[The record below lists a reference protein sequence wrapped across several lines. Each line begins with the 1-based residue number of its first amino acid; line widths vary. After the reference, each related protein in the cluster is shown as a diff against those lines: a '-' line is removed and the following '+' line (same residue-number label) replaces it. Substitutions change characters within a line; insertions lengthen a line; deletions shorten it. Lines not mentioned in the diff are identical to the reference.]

1 MFNMKRTVHVVKYR
15 ILWICLSACLLTP
28 GIIAMIYSMITY
40 PTHSPVKVGIDYT
53 GGTILQYGVKE
64 DVKNDA
70 VAKTREDLSK
80 IGVDNPY
87 IQILDVTPTEEN
99 KNINSIISIKTKFID
114 EGSDTTDEITQA
126 IPQNLHLTVT
136 SYNRRVLLT
145 GEVGSQADKLKA
157 QQIAQNSLEVSSV
170 VNELMV
176 GEVTSVGQR
185 MSDSTLATKVRTQ
198 LVGTSGVSLNQM
210 KVVVDRGI
218 VYLMGLVTQEEAN
231 KAADVASRVSDVKS
245 VIKVFE
251 ILTPQEVQERM
262 KLVSNP
268 NQSTSGSENSD
279 GTVTLQ

>member
-1 MFNMKRTVHVVKYR
+1 
-15 ILWICLSACLLTP
+15 
-28 GIIAMIYSMITY
+28 
-40 PTHSPVKVGIDYT
+40 
-53 GGTILQYGVKE
+53 
-64 DVKNDA
+64 
-70 VAKTREDLSK
+70 
-80 IGVDNPY
+80 
-87 IQILDVTPTEEN
+87 
-99 KNINSIISIKTKFID
+99 
-114 EGSDTTDEITQA
+114 
-126 IPQNLHLTVT
+126 
-136 SYNRRVLLT
+136 
-145 GEVGSQADKLKA
+145 
-157 QQIAQNSLEVSSV
+157 
-170 VNELMV
+170 MV

>member
-1 MFNMKRTVHVVKYR
+1 MRSTPKVF
-15 ILWICLSACLLTP
+15 ILGLALTASLLATGCVP
-28 GIIAMIYSMITY
+28 LLI
-40 PTHSPVKVGIDYT
+40 
-53 GGTILQYGVKE
+53 GGTVGTAAFVSTDRRTTGAQMADEVMEK
-64 DVKNDA
+64 
-70 VAKTREDLSK
+70 R
-80 IGVDNPY
+80 
-87 IQILDVTPTEEN
+87 
-99 KNINSIISIKTKFID
+99 INY
-114 EGSDTTDEITQA
+114 EITQA
-126 IPQNLHLTVT
+126 ITQNLHLTVT

-145 GEVGSQADKLKA
+145 GEVGSQADKIKA

-245 VIKVFE
+245 VVKVFE
-251 ILTPQEVQERM
+251 ILSPQEIQERM

-268 NQSTSGSENSD
+268 NQNTNSSENSD

>member
-1 MFNMKRTVHVVKYR
+1 M
-15 ILWICLSACLLTP
+15 
-28 GIIAMIYSMITY
+28 
-40 PTHSPVKVGIDYT
+40 
-53 GGTILQYGVKE
+53 
-64 DVKNDA
+64 
-70 VAKTREDLSK
+70 
-80 IGVDNPY
+80 
-87 IQILDVTPTEEN
+87 
-99 KNINSIISIKTKFID
+99 
-114 EGSDTTDEITQA
+114 
-126 IPQNLHLTVT
+126 
-136 SYNRRVLLT
+136 
-145 GEVGSQADKLKA
+145 KA

-245 VIKVFE
+245 VVKVFE

-268 NQSTSGSENSD
+268 NQNTSGSENSD